1 MKEFGIA
8 EARKIV
14 EENVND
20 YVYYRLIKMS
30 DEELLKADLRYDF
43 EMDSLDIEEMFNSVH
58 SLYGIAVDRYN
69 PLAEYAFNDD
79 ETVENFIDMVNYCME
94 HDV

>member
-58 SLYGIAVDRYN
+58 SLYGITIDRYLTEH
-69 PLAEYAFNDD
+69 PFNDD